1 MNEFASGHPYYITES
16 KATVQEWLLG
26 LRSSDDLFSTGTV
39 VPSGVDR
46 FKGQQ
51 WSTLFSRVEFHFA
64 YFKDDGANRLITSH
78 LDELFGEIKS
88 RLTTTT
94 PSPNSSP
101 LPPPPKA
108 LSENELPRE
117 QNAVLQELLAAAL
130 TRL

>member
-101 LPPPPKA
+101 LPPPPPA
-108 LSENELPRE
+108 LSENELLRE